1 MRSPG
6 ELYEAIRR
14 YRRHEYAAF
23 GLSTSYVDLDP
34 PASRD
39 ELIALA
45 HWLRC
50 GPGFRDLGMATAI
63 DGQLWGMSIAERA
76 SRRPVWRYVSG
87 GKALHAFVG
96 GADVPLCGV
105 VPVRKDGVAAR
116 WIDGQRRKPWY
127 SRHGG
132 RHGDR
137 HGRCAQLVREMGI
150 VT

>member
-1 MRSPG
+1 MRPPD
-6 ELYEAIRR
+6 ELYAATRR
-14 YRRHEYAAF
+14 KVHEYRAF
-23 GLSTSYVDLDP
+23 GASVSYVDLEP
-34 PASRD
+34 PATRD
-39 ELIALA
+39 ELTALA

-105 VPVRKDGVAAR
+105 APVRKDGVPVQ
-116 WIDGQRRKPWY
+116 WIDGQRRERWY
-127 SRHGG
+127 SRRGG
-132 RHGDR
+132 RHG
-137 HGRCAQLVREMGI
+137 RCDQLVREMGI

>member
-1 MRSPG
+1 MRPPG
-6 ELYEAIRR
+6 ELYEALCRGRIHA
-14 YRRHEYAAF
+14 YQAF
-23 GLSTSYVDLDP
+23 GTRVSYVDLDP

-39 ELIALA
+39 ELTALA

-50 GPGFRDLGMATAI
+50 GPGFRDLAMATAI

-76 SRRPVWRYVSG
+76 SRTPVWRYVSG

-105 VPVRKDGVAAR
+105 VPVRRDGVATR
-116 WIDGQRRKPWY
+116 WIDGQRRERWY
-127 SRHGG
+127 SRRGG
-132 RHGDR
+132 R
-137 HGRCAQLVREMGI
+137 HGRCAHLVREMGI